1 MFQNYD
7 GDSWRTYDNL
17 ISSQNT
23 FVDILH
29 AQHEREWR
37 HTDRARGSQVQVR
50 PGAAGDLPVVA
61 RQRQGGGMEDGAD
74 WEIVLQRGHLIGT
87 LPSQLLRLPLEWERV
102 LRMKRKAVQS
112 LLVRRLPSSLFSFL
126 REAWNRRSCRNVKER
141 CIDNIDLCNY
151 ENLCQ
156 DLTSW
161 TKKDHLQPSRHVRPQ
176 QLLQDIRKLF

>member
-1 MFQNYD
+1 MSES
-7 GDSWRTYDNL
+7 GGT
-17 ISSQNT
+17 
-23 FVDILH
+23 H
-29 AQHEREWR
+29 
-37 HTDRARGSQVQVR
+37 VQVR
-50 PGAAGDLPVVA
+50 PGAAEDLPVMA
-61 RQRQGGGMEDGAD
+61 RQRQGGGMGDGAD

-161 TKKDHLQPSRHVRPQ
+161 TKKDQEIAD
-176 QLLQDIRKLF
+176 LLLALTIATSNLPVTSVHNSFFKIYVNYFNHQVEQSYFYAYF